1 MFNFGNYGLRSL
13 WIFDDPHIWGLSAFS
28 LTPQQIF
35 MSLKVVAV
43 ENVCAGQDGCNQWGG
58 ADGAEEEV
66 AQLPR
71 EVFLP
76 RLLWRLLQAG
86 R

>member
-1 MFNFGNYGLRSL
+1 
-13 WIFDDPHIWGLSAFS
+13 
-28 LTPQQIF
+28 

-58 ADGAEEEV
+58 ADGVEEEV

-86 R
+86 RW